1 MTDLC
6 LASVN
11 SAALAQFVPVPVD
24 LLRQRCVDLTRHVT
38 VPGSITLDHP
48 ESWPRSCEA
57 WAKLTHTELLR
68 VLASVLEQDRSES
81 GWFLRL
87 CEQGV
92 IADILKAIELREGGY
107 RL

>member
-24 LLRQRCVDLTRHVT
+24 LLKERCVDLTRHVA
-38 VPGSITLDHP
+38 GASAITLSSP

-68 VLASVLEQDRSES
+68 VLAWVLEQDRSES

-92 IADILKAIELREGGY
+92 IADILQAIERRETGY

>member
-24 LLRQRCVDLTRHVT
+24 LVRQRCVDLTRHVAGA
-38 VPGSITLDHP
+38 GSIRSDSP
-48 ESWPRSCEA
+48 ESSLRSIES

-68 VLASVLEQDRSES
+68 VLASVLEQDRREP
-81 GWFLRL
+81 GCFLRL
-87 CEQGV
+87 CEGGV
-92 IADILKAIELREGGY
+92 IADILEAIELREGGY

>member
-11 SAALAQFVPVPVD
+11 SAALAQFVPVPVE
-24 LLRQRCVDLTRHVT
+24 LLRERCADLTRHVAASGSST
-38 VPGSITLDHP
+38 VRSLD
-48 ESWPRSCEA
+48 SWPRCCEA

-68 VLASVLEQDRSES
+68 VLASVLDQDQREP
-81 GWFLRL
+81 GCFLAL

-92 IADILKAIELREGGY
+92 IADILQAIELREGGY

>member
-6 LASVN
+6 LASIN

-24 LLRQRCVDLTRHVT
+24 LLKERCLELTRHVAGA
-38 VPGSITLDHP
+38 GSITLGPP

-57 WAKLTHTELLR
+57 WTKLTHTELLR
-68 VLASVLEQDRSES
+68 VLVSVLGRDRRES
-81 GWFLRL
+81 GYFLSL

-92 IADILKAIELREGGY
+92 IADILQAIELREGVC

>member
-11 SAALAQFVPVPVD
+11 SAALAQFVPVPVE
-24 LLRQRCVDLTRHVT
+24 LLRERCADLTRHVAASGSST
-38 VPGSITLDHP
+38 VRSLD
-48 ESWPRSCEA
+48 SWPRCCEA

-68 VLASVLEQDRSES
+68 VLASVLDQDQREP
-81 GWFLRL
+81 GWFLAL
-87 CEQGV
+87 CEHGV
-92 IADILKAIELREGGY
+92 IADILQAIELQEGGY

>member
-24 LLRQRCVDLTRHVT
+24 LVRQRCVDLTRHVDQQRYT
-38 VPGSITLDHP
+38 TLGPPG
-48 ESWPRSCEA
+48 SWPRSSEA
-57 WAKLTHTELLR
+57 WTKLTHTELLR
-68 VLASVLEQDRSES
+68 VLASVLEQDRREP

-87 CEQGV
+87 CEEGV
-92 IADILKAIELREGGY
+92 IADILQAIELREAGY
-107 RL
+107 CL

>member
-24 LLRQRCVDLTRHVT
+24 LVRQRCVDLTRHVDQPRT
-38 VPGSITLDHP
+38 ITLAP
-48 ESWPRSCEA
+48 PGSWPRSCEA

-68 VLASVLEQDRSES
+68 VLVSVLEQDRREP
-81 GWFLRL
+81 GCFLAL

-92 IADILKAIELREGGY
+92 IAGILQAIERRETGY